1 MIKRST
7 VKAALA
13 FKTSLG
19 NNSLRSFAASNGPH
33 QGGSGHHGRPGTHS
47 HPKDKEIKLSPQ
59 LEQQYQ
65 QSALGKIPEVI
76 KPKDVNN
83 AMKSIFVFK
92 DYLIPNKRV
101 DPVFSTLIKKSY
113 FFLVLSKVS

>member
-1 MIKRST
+1 MIKRSS
-7 VKAALA
+7 VKAAEV

-19 NNSLRSFAASNGPH
+19 RSSLRPFTASGGPH
-33 QGGSGHHGRPGTHS
+33 HSGHGHHGRHGNHL
-47 HPKDKEIKLSPQ
+47 HQKDKEIKLSPE
-59 LEQQYQ
+59 LERQYK
-65 QSALGKIPEVI
+65 QSALGKIPEAI

-92 DYLIPNKRV
+92 DYLIPNKRI

-113 FFLVLSKVS
+113 FYLVLSKVR